1 MLVSLGKSIQSVHSK
16 ILMTKFLFQ
25 SQIFE
30 VVVSNNIWK
39 KIGIQSCVYYEFALW
54 GAGWCGWDCTRI
66 YLMTSAM
73 PSLPPGLL
81 LFISIF
87 SRQKSELF
95 LKKGDVIHS
104 VPPSLHWLFYPALEL
119 NIFATCATAEM
130 CTAAADNCTPL
141 LCNKP
146 FGKMYSLS
154 SILTLLLVFLTIV
167 AWMKAPSPTVL
178 RKWYKFKRGCLS
190 N

>member
-16 ILMTKFLFQ
+16 ILMTKLLFQ

-30 VVVSNNIWK
+30 VVVSKNIWK

-54 GAGWCGWDCTRI
+54 GAGWCDWDCTRI

-104 VPPSLHWLFYPALEL
+104 VLPCFIGLFIPALEL
-119 NIFATCATAEM
+119 IFLPRSLLQKCVLQQLIF
-130 CTAAADNCTPL
+130 CTSRYAINSSVKVIQAVVSL
-141 LCNKP
+141 
-146 FGKMYSLS
+146 LS
-154 SILTLLLVFLTIV
+154 SLFLPTII
-167 AWMKAPSPTVL
+167 AWDQGPSPTVL
-178 RKWYKFKRGCLS
+178 RKVFQGP
-190 N
+190 